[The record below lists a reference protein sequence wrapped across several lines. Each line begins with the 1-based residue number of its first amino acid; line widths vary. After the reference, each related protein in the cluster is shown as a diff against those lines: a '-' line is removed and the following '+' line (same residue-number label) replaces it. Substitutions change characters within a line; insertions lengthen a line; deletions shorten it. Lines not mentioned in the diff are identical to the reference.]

1 MTIIELIKLI
11 PENSTLTF
19 TNKKDCMSIEYSYVG
34 EKLGEPGTGKGHV
47 VTNDCIRSAEPRIFE
62 IILDDTIKDLLK
74 SERITWF
81 PILKGSSIREQEGNI

>member
-1 MTIIELIKLI
+1 MTVMELIKLI

-19 TNKKDCMSIEYSYVG
+19 TNKNDLMSIGYSYVG

-47 VTNDCIRSAEPRIFE
+47 VTNDCIRNAEPRVFE
-62 IILDDTIKDLLK
+62 IIIDNTIKDLLK

-81 PILKGSSIREQEGNI
+81 PIRKGSSIWESGK